1 MTPPAI
7 SHHHHHHRLLLP
19 FPSPIQTLNPFAASS
34 LRLRHQLP
42 KPIVLSPSPRPAFS
56 SAFAVAAV
64 DDDEDV
70 VIGDCLVFDDDAFEE
85 PDLDLPSSPPPPS
98 TSRYGRKAQPS
109 DGQSLVPEKW
119 RDAEEEINMTKKE
132 KRRIS
137 YGLRF
142 GSRLERRAPPAVA
155 APDEFRA
162 YRKGTLQAEREYV
175 ADVYRGPMERTPPP
189 EKVEEPPPPE
199 PGTRVA
205 PKNPRMGMDVG
216 SLEDIAEF
224 FNSREYAPDGMEDS
238 KSPKSR
244 QKLFSSEEKIL
255 LNKRV
260 PDLEAAASNKWLPL
274 HTLAASGDFYLLD
287 SLLKHNVDIN
297 ALDKD
302 GLAAIHKAIL
312 SKKAA
317 IINYLLRNSANPF
330 IQDKDGA
337 TLMHYA
343 VQTACSQTI
352 KTLLLYN
359 VDINRPDDYGWTPLH
374 LAVQTQRTD
383 IVKLLL
389 IKGADRTLKT
399 KDGLT
404 PLELCLRLGHH
415 VRAYELLKLLKSF
428 RGQKQRD
435 SVYLQGV

>member
-1 MTPPAI
+1 MAPPAI
-7 SHHHHHHRLLLP
+7 SHHHHRVLLLH
-19 FPSPIQTLNPFAASS
+19 FPSPIQTLSPLATSS
-34 LRLRHQLP
+34 PRLRHQLP
-42 KPIVLSPSPRPAFS
+42 KPIILSLSPRPAFS

-70 VIGDCLVFDDDAFEE
+70 VIGDCLVFDDEAFEE
-85 PDLDLPSSPPPPS
+85 PDLDLPSSPSPPRA
-98 TSRYGRKAQPS
+98 SRYGRRAEAS
-109 DGQSLVPEKW
+109 GGESLVPERW
-119 RDAEEEINMTKKE
+119 REAEEEINLTKKD

-137 YGLRF
+137 HGLRF
-142 GSRLERRAPPAVA
+142 GSRLERRAPPAVS

-162 YRKGTLQAEREYV
+162 YRNGMLQAEREHV
-175 ADVYRGPMERTPPP
+175 ASVYRGPQEQTLPP
-189 EKVEEPPPPE
+189 EEVEEPLPPE
-199 PGTRVA
+199 PGTRVT

-216 SLEDIAEF
+216 SLDDIADF
-224 FNSREYAPDGMEDS
+224 FSSREYVTDEMEDS
-238 KSPKSR
+238 KSSKNR
-244 QKLFSSEEKIL
+244 QKLFSSEEKVL

-260 PDLEAAASNKWLPL
+260 PDLDAASSSKWLPL

-287 SLLKHNVDIN
+287 SLLKHSVDIN

-302 GLAAIHKAIL
+302 GLPAIHKAIL

-359 VDINRPDDYGWTPLH
+359 VDIDRPDDYGWTPLH
-374 LAVQTQRTD
+374 LAVRTQRTD

-399 KDGLT
+399 QDGLT
-404 PLELCLRLGHH
+404 PLDLCLRLGHH
-415 VRAYELLKLLKSF
+415 VRTYELLKLLKSF
-428 RGQKQRD
+428 RGQKQHG
-435 SVYLQGV
+435 SVYREGV

>member
-1 MTPPAI
+1 MTPPSI
-7 SHHHHHHRLLLP
+7 FHHHHRLLPLP
-19 FPSPIQTLNPFAASS
+19 SASPTQILNPFAASS
-34 LRLRHQLP
+34 RRLNHHLP
-42 KPIVLSPSPRPAFS
+42 KPKVLSLPPRPVFS

-64 DDDEDV
+64 GDDEDV
-70 VIGDCLVFDDDAFEE
+70 VVGDCLVFDDDAFEE
-85 PDLDLPSSPPPPS
+85 QDLDILSSPPPP
-98 TSRYGRKAQPS
+98 TSASRQDWRAEAGE
-109 DGQSLVPEKW
+109 GESLVPERW
-119 RDAEEEINMTKKE
+119 RDAEEEINLTKKE
-132 KRRIS
+132 KRRIAH
-137 YGLRF
+137 GLRF

-162 YRKGTLQAEREYV
+162 YRKGMLSAEREHV
-175 ADVYRGPMERTPPP
+175 AHVYRGPLERALPS
-189 EKVEEPPPPE
+189 EVEEPPPPE
-199 PGTRVA
+199 PGTRVT
-205 PKNPRMGMDVG
+205 PRNPRMGMDVG
-216 SLEDIAEF
+216 SLEDIDEF
-224 FNSREYAPDGMEDS
+224 FRSREYVQDEMEDS
-238 KSPKSR
+238 KSPKGR
-244 QKLFSSEEKIL
+244 HKLFSNEEKVL

-260 PDLEAAASNKWLPL
+260 PNLEAATSSKWLPL

-297 ALDKD
+297 AVDKD
-302 GLAAIHKAIL
+302 GLPAIHKPIL

-359 VDINRPDDYGWTPLH
+359 VDINRPDDCGWTPLH

-399 KDGLT
+399 QDGLT
-404 PLELCLRLGHH
+404 PLELCLRLGHD
-415 VRAYELLKLLKSF
+415 VRAYELIKLLKSF
-428 RGQKQRD
+428 RRQKQHD
-435 SVYLQGV
+435 LV

>member
-1 MTPPAI
+1 MTPAAI
-7 SHHHHHHRLLLP
+7 SHHHHRLLLP
-19 FPSPIQTLNPFAASS
+19 FPSPIQTLNPFATSS
-34 LRLRHQLP
+34 PRPRHQLP
-42 KPIVLSPSPRPAFS
+42 KSIVISLSPRPAFS

-70 VIGDCLVFDDDAFEE
+70 VIGDCLVFDDEAFEE

-98 TSRYGRKAQPS
+98 ASRCGRKAEAS
-109 DGQSLVPEKW
+109 YGSSLVPERW
-119 RDAEEEINMTKKE
+119 RDAAEEINLTKKE

-137 YGLRF
+137 HGLRF

-155 APDEFRA
+155 ASDEFRA
-162 YRKGTLQAEREYV
+162 YRKGTLQGESEHV
-175 ADVYRGPMERTPPP
+175 ANVYWGPLERTLPPA

-216 SLEDIAEF
+216 SLEDISEF
-224 FNSREYAPDGMEDS
+224 FSSREYVQGEMEDS
-238 KSPKSR
+238 KGPKNR
-244 QKLFSSEEKIL
+244 QKLFSNEEKVL

-260 PDLEAAASNKWLPL
+260 PDLEAAASSKWLPL

-302 GLAAIHKAIL
+302 GLPAIHKAIL

-359 VDINRPDDYGWTPLH
+359 VDINHPDDYGWTPLH

-383 IVKLLL
+383 VVKLLL

-415 VRAYELLKLLKSF
+415 VRTYELIKLLKGF
-428 RGQKQRD
+428 RGQKPHA
-435 SVYLQGV
+435 SVYLEGV